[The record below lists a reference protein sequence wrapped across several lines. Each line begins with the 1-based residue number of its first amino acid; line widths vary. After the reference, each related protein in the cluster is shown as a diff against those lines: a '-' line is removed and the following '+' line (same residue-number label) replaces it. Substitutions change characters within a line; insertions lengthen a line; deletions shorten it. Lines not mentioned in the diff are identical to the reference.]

1 MNIRSELNLG
11 MKFHMSIFFIQIS
24 ERLLELSHVQ
34 MLKHFNAFQIVCM
47 TLHTLQKL
55 VMKLVVFSR
64 INQKF

>member
-1 MNIRSELNLG
+1 MNIRSKLNLG
-11 MKFHMSIFFIQIS
+11 MKIYMSIFFIQIP

-34 MLKHFNAFQIVCM
+34 MLKHFNEFRIVCM
-47 TLHTLQKL
+47 TLHALQKL